1 MSPLRLRELASRN
14 RLSNR
19 LKSLIRTSPSV
30 DESFLERLEEI
41 LIEADAGVKVSS
53 TLLEGLRRK
62 PATGDILDCLGEQM
76 SNIFS
81 GRSREMV
88 ADSAGPTV
96 VLVVGVNGVGK
107 TTTVGKLASLFRKKG
122 QKVLL
127 AASDTFRAAAIEQLE
142 IWAKRAGAGVVKHSY
157 GASAS
162 AVVFDAVEA
171 SVARGMDILIIDT
184 AGRLH
189 TKVNLMEELKKM
201 KVVCG
206 KKLPGAPHEILLVLD
221 ATTGQNALTQARL
234 FHEALG
240 ITGVVLVK
248 MDGTAK
254 GGCVLA
260 VEDELGIPVK
270 LVGTG
275 EGLEDL
281 ESFNPDEFVQALLTP
296 S

>member
-1 MSPLRLRELASRN
+1 MSRLRLGELVRRK
-14 RLSNR
+14 RLSNS
-19 LKSLIRTSPSV
+19 LKSLIRTSPSI
-30 DESFLERLEEI
+30 DESFLERLEQI
-41 LIEADAGVKVSS
+41 LIEADAGIKVSFR
-53 TLLEGLRRK
+53 LLEALRRK
-62 PATGDILDCLGEQM
+62 PATGDILQFLREEM
-76 SNIFS
+76 LNIFS
-81 GRSREMV
+81 GRNREITV
-88 ADSAGPTV
+88 DSAGPTV
-96 VLVVGVNGVGK
+96 ILVVGVNGVGK
-107 TTTVGKLASLFRKKG
+107 TTTIAKLASIFRKNGK
-122 QKVLL
+122 KVLL

-142 IWAKRAGAGVVKHSY
+142 IWAKRADAGIVKQSY
-157 GASAS
+157 GANAS
-162 AVVFDAVEA
+162 AVAFDAVEA
-171 SVARGMDILIIDT
+171 SIARGMDIVIIDT

-234 FHEALG
+234 FHEALE

-275 EGLEDL
+275 EVLDDL
-281 ESFNPDEFVQALLTP
+281 ESFKPDEFVQDLLAP